1 MMNDE
6 CHALHAVSNSS
17 FILSNYPACAAG
29 AQAGR
34 LCRSKMGK
42 MGNAAEHHS
51 LSQRAEAYWTQS
63 RRPLSSLLLVAPLL
77 AIYEAAVL
85 LLGAQNGA
93 DSLMRWLLERLG
105 FGQHLLLP
113 IATVCTLLAWQYLS
127 HQPWRFSP
135 GVLAIM
141 VVESVLLGLCLRLGS
156 FAQNAVL
163 MTGYADALKTNLREA
178 AGFLGAGIY
187 EELLFRLILL
197 SLTIWGLRRAGV
209 APRTGVIVA
218 VVLNGL
224 LFAAAHHIGPG
235 GESPIRWPRFAF
247 RTMAGIYFSVI
258 FLYRGF
264 GIAAGSHA
272 AYDLLTGL

>member
-1 MMNDE
+1 MGRM
-6 CHALHAVSNSS
+6 
-17 FILSNYPACAAG
+17 G
-29 AQAGR
+29 A
-34 LCRSKMGK
+34 S
-42 MGNAAEHHS
+42 AEHVS

-63 RRPLSSLLLVAPLL
+63 RRPLVSLLFIAPLL
-77 AIYEAAVL
+77 AAYEAAVL

-93 DSLMRWLLERLG
+93 DAAMRWLLERLG

-113 IATVCTLLAWQYLS
+113 IAAVSLLLAWHYLS
-127 HQPWRFSP
+127 RQPWRFSP
-135 GVLAIM
+135 GVVPLMA
-141 VVESVLLGLCLRLGS
+141 VESLLLGLCLRAGS
-156 FAQNAVL
+156 LAQNAL
-163 MTGYADALKTNLREA
+163 LATGYGDALKANLREA

-197 SLTIWGLRRAGV
+197 SLMTWGLHRAGV

-235 GESPIRWPRFAF
+235 GESPVYWPRFLF
-247 RTMAGIYFSVI
+247 RTMAGIFFSVV